1 MKRIFNGSGGRKAA
15 LILSLCLIFALAV
28 GTTVALLK
36 ANTTPVTNTF
46 TAAKSKITIEETTD
60 NGSKSEIRVKNEGTA
75 TSYVRVKLVMNW
87 VSEDGKT
94 ISAAP
99 VKIDVEYDKD
109 KWFLGTDG
117 IYYYKTPVGPKDS
130 GNDTTANLLKAG
142 SPIKQPDDAPDGCHL
157 EVTVLAES
165 IQAAPS
171 TAVEGAWTAVKVG
184 DNGSLTPAVQA
195 PDVTP

>member
-36 ANTTPVTNTF
+36 ANTAPVTNTF
-46 TAAKSKITIEETTD
+46 TAAKSDIKINENVE
-60 NGSKSEIRVKNEGTA
+60 NGKKSSIQVENMGTA

-94 ISAAP
+94 ISATP
-99 VKIDVEYDKD
+99 VNISVDYDKTN
-109 KWFLGTDG
+109 WFEQDG
-117 IYYYKTPVGPKDS
+117 IYYYKTPVAPVGEKPNNVTS
-130 GNDTTANLLKAG
+130 NLLKT
-142 SPIKQPDDAPDGCHL
+142 PIEQPEGAPDGYHL

-171 TAVEGAWTAVKVG
+171 KAVTDSWHVG
-184 DNGSLTPAVQA
+184 VDSVTSELTLP
-195 PDVTP
+195 PVTPTP

>member
-28 GTTVALLK
+28 GTTFALLK

-46 TAAKSKITIEETTD
+46 TAAKSEITIKEDVE
-60 NGSKSEIRVKNEGTA
+60 NGKKSSIQVENKGTA

-109 KWFLGTDG
+109 KWFEQGG
-117 IYYYKTPVGPKDS
+117 IYYYKTPVAP
-130 GNDTTANLLKAG
+130 GNTTDNLLQKDK
-142 SPIKQPDDAPDGCHL
+142 PITEPTDKPEGYHL

-171 TAVEGAWTAVKVG
+171 TAVEGAWTAVKV
-184 DNGSLTPAVQA
+184 DPDSRLTRK
-195 PDVTP
+195 DTTTP

>member
-36 ANTTPVTNTF
+36 ANTAPVTNTF
-46 TAAKSKITIEETTD
+46 TAAKSDIKINENVE
-60 NGSKSEIRVKNEGTA
+60 NGKKSSIQVENIGTA

-87 VSEDGKT
+87 VSDDDSKT
-94 ISAAP
+94 ISATP
-99 VKIDVEYDKD
+99 VNITVDYDNT
-109 KWFLGTDG
+109 KWFEQGG
-117 IYYYKTPVGPKDS
+117 IYYYKTPVAPVGEKPNNVTS
-130 GNDTTANLLKAG
+130 NLLKT
-142 SPIKQPDDAPDGCHL
+142 PIEQPEGAPDGYHL

-171 TAVEGAWTAVKVG
+171 KAVTDSWHVG
-184 DNGSLTPAVQA
+184 VDSNGHLMQPTTTP
-195 PDVTP
+195 

>member
-36 ANTTPVTNTF
+36 ANTAPVTNTF
-46 TAAKSKITIEETTD
+46 TAAKSDIKINENVE
-60 NGSKSEIRVKNEGTA
+60 NGKKSSIQVENIGTA

-87 VSEDGKT
+87 VSDDGKT
-94 ISAAP
+94 VSATPVNIS
-99 VKIDVEYDKD
+99 VDYDKTN
-109 KWFLGTDG
+109 WFEQDG
-117 IYYYKTPVGPKDS
+117 IYYYKTPVAPVGEKPNNVTS
-130 GNDTTANLLKAG
+130 NLLKT
-142 SPIKQPDDAPDGCHL
+142 PIEQPEGAPDGYHL

-171 TAVEGAWTAVKVG
+171 KAVTDSWRVG
-184 DNGSLTPAVQA
+184 VDSVTSELTLPPVTPA
-195 PDVTP
+195 P

>member
-36 ANTTPVTNTF
+36 ANTAPVTNTF
-46 TAAKSKITIEETTD
+46 KAATSETHVDVEDSGNEKT
-60 NGSKSEIRVKNEGTA
+60 GIFVKNEGTA

-87 VSEDGKT
+87 VDKSGNVSAEPVN
-94 ISAAP
+94 IS
-99 VKIDVEYDKD
+99 VDYDKTN
-109 KWFLGTDG
+109 WFEQDG
-117 IYYYKTPVGPKDS
+117 IYYYTKPVAPKDAATGKVTS
-130 GNDTTANLLKAG
+130 NLLKAN
-142 SPIKQPDDAPDGCHL
+142 SPITEPTEGKPEGCHL

-171 TAVEGAWTAVKVG
+171 QAVEGAWPAVKV
-184 DNGSLTPAVQA
+184 DSDSSLTAT
-195 PDVTP
+195 TPTP

>member
-28 GTTVALLK
+28 GTTVALLV
-36 ANTTPVTNTF
+36 AHTNAVTNTF
-46 TAAKSKITIEETTD
+46 TAAESKITIDENVE
-60 NGSKSEIRVKNEGTA
+60 NGEKSSIQVKNIGTA

-87 VSEDGKT
+87 VDNTTGNIVSGDNLPEVTLNEAD
-94 ISAAP
+94 
-99 VKIDVEYDKD
+99 
-109 KWFLGTDG
+109 WFEQDG
-117 IYYYKTPVGPKDS
+117 IYYYTKPVAPVGAKPNNVTS
-130 GNDTTANLLKAG
+130 NLLQAN
-142 SPIKQPDDAPDGCHL
+142 SPITEPTEGKPDGCHL

-184 DNGSLTPAVQA
+184 PDSCLTLK
-195 PDVTP
+195 DTTTP

>member
-36 ANTTPVTNTF
+36 ANTAPVTNTF
-46 TAAKSKITIEETTD
+46 TAAKSDIKINENVE
-60 NGSKSEIRVKNEGTA
+60 NGKKSSIQVENIGTA
-75 TSYVRVKLVMNW
+75 TSYVRVKLVLNW
-87 VSEDGKT
+87 VSEDGKVVSGGSLPT
-94 ISAAP
+94 VTLNDDGS
-99 VKIDVEYDKD
+99 
-109 KWFLGTDG
+109 WFEKDG

-130 GNDTTANLLKAG
+130 DNNMTANLLKD
-142 SPIKQPDDAPDGCHL
+142 PITEPTDGKPAGCHL

-171 TAVEGAWTAVKVG
+171 KAVTESWHVG
-184 DNGSLTPAVQA
+184 VDSNGHLTKPTPA
-195 PDVTP
+195 P